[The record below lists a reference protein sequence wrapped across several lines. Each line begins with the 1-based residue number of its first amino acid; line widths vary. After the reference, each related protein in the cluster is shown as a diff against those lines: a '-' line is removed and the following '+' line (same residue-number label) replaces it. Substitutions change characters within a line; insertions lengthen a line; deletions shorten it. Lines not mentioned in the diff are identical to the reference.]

1 LRSLEILS
9 KSIIELVEAFDKSFS
24 SKINCFYRGYQ
35 LEIAAEVIAVV
46 CKEESILSRGAL
58 RIIINELREREEI
71 VLVIL
76 LIIAVDTK
84 ILF

>member
-1 LRSLEILS
+1 LRGLEVLS
-9 KSIIELVEAFDKSFS
+9 KSIIELAEAFDKSFS
-24 SKINCFYRGYQ
+24 SRIDCFCRSRQ

-58 RIIINELREREEI
+58 RVIINELGEREEI